1 MVPFFSFSILTF
13 SAFCSSCYCFNC
25 DFKLL
30 QFVICIISN
39 VLFLFSDFQSKN
51 NLVSAAPLGTGPD
64 IYLTQVQTG
73 LLGELGEPTN
83 HLCLPIFSNACC
95 LHVFLANICST
106 LFSFTTKVVTGNSA
120 ASDRVIPGVPQ
131 ARIGSSSHAVPNNQ
145 IEIKEEVLFHFEHPS
160 SLLTRV
166 VIFLVVRVD
175 LAD

>member
-1 MVPFFSFSILTF
+1 MEPFFSFSILTF

-51 NLVSAAPLGTGPD
+51 NLVSATPLGTGPD

-95 LHVFLANICST
+95 LHVHVHCQYLLHIIQLHHHKSCHWEFHGLRPCYSWCSSGPNWVVFPRSAKQPDRDKRRGP
-106 LFSFTTKVVTGNSA
+106 FSF
-120 ASDRVIPGVPQ
+120 
-131 ARIGSSSHAVPNNQ
+131 
-145 IEIKEEVLFHFEHPS
+145 
-160 SLLTRV
+160 
-166 VIFLVVRVD
+166 
-175 LAD
+175 